1 MPGQC
6 FRMPSWT
13 APNRSGLEDGVSSS
27 LRTWMCTSDAPASNA
42 SCFDSI
48 CSAVEIGTAGLS
60 FLRGTE
66 PVMATAM
73 TTGFMAKSLQ
83 NVGRRRTASRGAPS
97 RPRSGSR
104 HCRMRRQ
111 PRLGSE
117 PDRRVDGAEA
127 GIVPPL
133 DDLEEEAVVERARV
147 DLEVLGRAVAVV
159 EDLAF
164 SEARDRLRGEVGAGL
179 EVVVVVF
186 RDRQEIDAAFAQPA
200 DGREDVVGRER
211 DVLDAGAEQ
220 FVEEARRKRALALR
234 GVEDE
239 AQGAVLARDHL
250 ALHDAAGVEHVV
262 DPRLTEVEKRG
273 VEQKPG
279 QHLLVVHRLRD
290 VVEADEARLPGA
302 WCGCDGIEVD
312 VPDAG
317 RSACPIDEVDEAAAE
332 AAHRRNLELARPD
345 PLAERLVDQ
354 LHGALDRRRG
364 VGDPQRD
371 RADRR
376 AMGDVEGMGEAF
388 LLAVDDDVDVA
399 LAPAGDVLRLVL
411 ARLGE
416 AEPGEQRL
424 EIRGGGLVHRELDE
438 LDAGAR
444 RARRQRRQARN
455 GGAGPAPQLVE
466 HEDQRALPVDR
477 DAAR

>member
-6 FRMPSWT
+6 LRMPSWT

-27 LRTWMCTSDAPASNA
+27 LRTWMCTSEAPASNA
-42 SCFDSI
+42 SWVDSI

-73 TTGFMAKSLQ
+73 TTGFIAKSLQ
-83 NVGRRRTASRGAPS
+83 DIRRRRTGSRGSKIAPS
-97 RPRSGSR
+97 CRRSGSR

-164 SEARDRLRGEVGAGL
+164 SEARDRLRREVGAGL
-179 EVVVVVF
+179 EVVVVIF
-186 RDRQEIDAAFAQPA
+186 RDRQEIDAVFAQPA

-220 FVEEARRKRALALR
+220 LVEEARRQRALALR

-239 AQGAVLARDHL
+239 AQGAVFARDHL

-262 DPRLTEVEKRG
+262 D
-273 VEQKPG
+273 
-279 QHLLVVHRLRD
+279 
-290 VVEADEARLPGA
+290 
-302 WCGCDGIEVD
+302 
-312 VPDAG
+312 
-317 RSACPIDEVDEAAAE
+317 
-332 AAHRRNLELARPD
+332 
-345 PLAERLVDQ
+345 
-354 LHGALDRRRG
+354 
-364 VGDPQRD
+364 
-371 RADRR
+371 
-376 AMGDVEGMGEAF
+376 
-388 LLAVDDDVDVA
+388 
-399 LAPAGDVLRLVL
+399 
-411 ARLGE
+411 
-416 AEPGEQRL
+416 
-424 EIRGGGLVHRELDE
+424 
-438 LDAGAR
+438 
-444 RARRQRRQARN
+444 
-455 GGAGPAPQLVE
+455 
-466 HEDQRALPVDR
+466 
-477 DAAR
+477 